1 MHNIHVIPN
10 KTWQLLFR
18 NTYVTAPGPGNGQV
32 LHSINVDGLTRGQP
46 VPKGQT
52 PRDNMRF
59 EAKIKYHFATR
70 GCSSAHVIFQDTD
83 PATPYW
89 YIMSGAEL
97 QIFFKGLQ
105 AGLIAMHPDGFD
117 VRLTFIKKGTQVF
130 AKPLL

>member
-1 MHNIHVIPN
+1 MHNIHINPN

-18 NTYVTAPGPGNGQV
+18 NSCVSAPGPGNGRC
-32 LHSINVDGLTRGQP
+32 LYSIGVDGLTRGQP
-46 VPKGQT
+46 IPKGQT
-52 PRDNMRF
+52 PRDNMIF
-59 EAKIKYHFATR
+59 EARIRYLTATR

-89 YIMSGAEL
+89 YITSGAEL
-97 QIFFKGLQ
+97 QLFFKGLQ
-105 AGLIAMHPDGFD
+105 AGLIPMHPDGFD